1 MKLILLD
8 KVGNLGNL
16 GDTVKVRAGYG
27 RNYLVP
33 QGKAVPATKENVE
46 MFEARRSELEA
57 AANDRLST
65 AQRRA
70 EALVD
75 LVVMLTA
82 NASDEG
88 KLFGSI
94 GPREI
99 AEAATEKGL
108 ALEKSEVVMG
118 EGPIRLVGE
127 YDVLV
132 HLHADVET
140 TIKVVVSPETP

>member
-33 QGKAVPATKENVE
+33 QGKAVPATRENVA
-46 MFEARRSELEA
+46 MFEARRAELEA

-70 EALVD
+70 EAMGD
-75 LVVMLTA
+75 LVLELTA

-99 AEAATEKGL
+99 AEAATEKGF

-132 HLHADVET
+132 HLHADVEI
-140 TIKVVVSPETP
+140 TIKVQVSPETP